1 MACDDRPQAR
11 ASGVVHTRAMSLEAF
26 ALVRLPDHASGE
38 GVVVLSDA
46 VLIKTGASFAAEPVE
61 LATGLRR
68 LLGESLDRHEDE
80 RGVFFVPGVALDAA
94 KGAGSYAAVIEAIGE
109 AGMWVALVED
119 GTTARPTMVEALMAR
134 SMEGEEIDPAAMQG
148 AVRASLAQMAEQFAV
163 AGDDEL
169 EGEGTNPGAAM
180 PMDLMALLNDPA
192 MMALAQKM
200 RDLMPP
206 MEGDASD
213 DDDDDDD
220 LDREEPTDGSGT
232 ELDGALPPDLA
243 SMMSSPAFAE
253 MLKNAQ
259 EILSKN
265 PEQAAQ
271 LAARFG
277 FGGAPTD
284 DDEE

>member
-1 MACDDRPQAR
+1 
-11 ASGVVHTRAMSLEAF
+11 MSLEAI
-26 ALVRLPDHASGE
+26 ALVRLPDHASGD

-46 VLIKTGASFAAEPVE
+46 VLIQTGASFAAEPLE

-68 LLGESLDRHEDE
+68 LLGEALDRHDDE
-80 RGVFFVPGVALDAA
+80 RGVFFVPAVALDAA
-94 KGAGSYAAVIEAIGE
+94 KRAGSYAAVIEAIGE

-134 SMEGEEIDPAAMQG
+134 AMDGEEIDPEAMQG

-163 AGDDEL
+163 ADDDEL
-169 EGEGTNPGAAM
+169 EGEGTNPGAET
-180 PMDLMALLNDPA
+180 PLDLMALLQDPA

-206 MEGDASD
+206 MEGDAGD
-213 DDDDDDD
+213 ENDDDDD
-220 LDREEPTDGSGT
+220 LDREEPTDGVGT

-259 EILSKN
+259 EILAKN

-277 FGGAPTD
+277 LVAPGGD

>member
-1 MACDDRPQAR
+1 
-11 ASGVVHTRAMSLEAF
+11 MSLQAI
-26 ALVRLPDHASGE
+26 ALLRLPDHAPGA

-46 VLIKTGASFAAEPVE
+46 VLLDTGASFAAEPIE

-68 LLGESLDRHEDE
+68 MLAEKLDRHDDE

-94 KGAGSYAAVIEAIGE
+94 TKAGSYAAVIEAIGE

-119 GTTARPTMVEALMAR
+119 GSTARPTMVEALMAR
-134 SMEGEEIDPAAMQG
+134 AMDGEEVDPEAMQG

-163 AGDDEL
+163 GGDEEL
-169 EGEGTNPGAAM
+169 EGEGTNPGAQM
-180 PMDLMALLNDPA
+180 PVDLMALLNDPA

-206 MEGDASD
+206 MDGAD

-220 LDREEPTDGSGT
+220 LDRDEPTDGVGT

-243 SMMSSPAFAE
+243 SLMSSPAFAE

-259 EILSKN
+259 EILAKN
-265 PEQAAQ
+265 PEQAAE

-277 FGGAPTD
+277 MPAAPPD

>member
-1 MACDDRPQAR
+1 
-11 ASGVVHTRAMSLEAF
+11 MSLAAI
-26 ALVRLPDHASGE
+26 ALLRLPDHAGGE

-46 VLIKTGASFAAEPVE
+46 VLLETGASFAAEPVE

-68 LLGESLDRHEDE
+68 LLGQALDRHEDE

-94 KGAGSYAAVIEAIGE
+94 KKAGSYAAVIEAIGE

-134 SMEGEEIDPAAMQG
+134 AMDGEEVDPEAMQG

-163 AGDDEL
+163 GDDDEL
-169 EGEGTNPGAAM
+169 EGEGTNPGAQA
-180 PMDLMALLNDPA
+180 PMDLMALLQDPA

-206 MEGDASD
+206 MEGDDAD
-213 DDDDDDD
+213 DEDADDDD
-220 LDREEPTDGSGT
+220 LDREEPTDGVGT

-259 EILSKN
+259 EILAKN
-265 PEQAAQ
+265 PEQAAE

-277 FGGAPTD
+277 LIAPGNAG

>member
-1 MACDDRPQAR
+1 
-11 ASGVVHTRAMSLEAF
+11 MSLQAI
-26 ALVRLPDHASGE
+26 ALLRLPDHAPGE

-46 VLIKTGASFAAEPVE
+46 VLLDTGASFAAEPLE

-68 LLGESLDRHEDE
+68 MLAEKLDRHEDE

-94 KGAGSYAAVIEAIGE
+94 KKAGSYAAVIEAIGE
-109 AGMWVALVED
+109 AGMWVGLVED

-134 SMEGEEIDPAAMQG
+134 AMDGEEVDPEAMQG

-163 AGDDEL
+163 GDDDEL
-169 EGEGTNPGAAM
+169 EGEGTNPGAQA
-180 PMDLMALLNDPA
+180 PMDLMALLQDPA

-206 MEGDASD
+206 MEGDDAD
-213 DDDDDDD
+213 DDDADDAGDDD
-220 LDREEPTDGSGT
+220 LDHDEPTDGVGT

-259 EILSKN
+259 EILAKN
-265 PEQAAQ
+265 PEQAAE

-277 FGGAPTD
+277 LVAPRNAG

>member
-1 MACDDRPQAR
+1 
-11 ASGVVHTRAMSLEAF
+11 MSLQAI
-26 ALVRLPDHASGE
+26 ALLRLPDHASGE

-46 VLIKTGASFAAEPVE
+46 VLIDTGASFAAEPVE

-68 LLGESLDRHEDE
+68 LLGEALDRHEDE
-80 RGVFFVPGVALDAA
+80 RGVFFVPGVALEAA
-94 KGAGSYAAVIEAIGE
+94 KKAGSYAAAIEAIGE

-134 SMEGEEIDPAAMQG
+134 AMDGEEVDPEAMQG

-163 AGDDEL
+163 GDDDEL
-169 EGEGTNPGAAM
+169 EGEGTNPGAQA
-180 PMDLMALLNDPA
+180 PVDLMALLQDPA

-206 MEGDASD
+206 MDGDED
-213 DDDDDDD
+213 DDDDADDD
-220 LDREEPTDGSGT
+220 LDRDEPTDGVGT

-259 EILSKN
+259 EILAKN
-265 PEQAAQ
+265 PEQAAE

-277 FGGAPTD
+277 LVAPGTAS